1 MKSFAQF
8 RQALRSVG
16 RFRSRSIFMMVGVT
30 VGIASLTVLNS
41 IGENTKRET
50 MRRVKN
56 MIGTFDTLL
65 IRPGGGKA
73 RGMVSLATVEPVLKF
88 DDALAIAN
96 ELPEIKQVAQLQNA
110 FDVEVSYRDRQ
121 LTPGVFGVSSN
132 WLDLRGDQVEE
143 GVFFTQEQQQSLSR
157 VAVLG
162 SEARHTLFP
171 GEEPLGES
179 IRIGGVPFVVIGTL
193 SSRGA
198 GPAGGNLDN
207 LVLIPVST
215 ASKRLFNR
223 DFLTMVIAQ
232 LNDPS
237 RGDAAVLKIK
247 ALLRNR
253 HHLSGSALD
262 DFTVTSPK
270 AVLAQMTG
278 VASALSRILM
288 GVAFLSMLIGGI
300 VIMSLMTIS
309 VSERRREIGIRRATG
324 ASRGDILYQFLLE
337 ALLVSSFG
345 GALGAFA
352 GLGAANVAARL
363 QKLPLIFSKDALVL
377 SLVLAVA
384 IGLAFGIYPAWRAS
398 NVDPVNA
405 LRS

>member
-1 MKSFAQF
+1 
-8 RQALRSVG
+8 
-16 RFRSRSIFMMVGVT
+16 MMVGVT

-162 SEARHTLFP
+162 SQARHTLFP